1 MFYISSIKGNKLGVT
16 DTKDDVEEF
25 YTKEELADF
34 FFNHRIK
41 ISGFTYTG
49 SKFSIEVKSKSL
61 IHLESLSN
69 GDVFKLNGVLCMR
82 VGETGTRD
90 FDIFL
95 NNEIKKL
102 RRKDL
107 LANKYK
113 VEVVGASENN
123 KLELAKQY
131 IKLKPTSQLSCW
143 LSNKYGI

>member
-1 MFYISSIKGNKLGVT
+1 MFYVNSKNDSKYGVIDT
-16 DTKDDVEEF
+16 DDNVEEF
-25 YTKEELADF
+25 YTKEELSDF

-41 ISGFTYTG
+41 IFGVTYTG
-49 SKFSIEVKSKSL
+49 SKFNIEVKSTSL
-61 IHLESLSN
+61 IKLESLSN
-69 GDVFKLNGVLCMR
+69 GDVFKLDGVLCMR

-113 VEVVGASENN
+113 VEVVDISEND
-123 KLELAKQY
+123 KLESVKQY

-143 LSNKYGI
+143 LSNTYNI